1 MLKRVTLPVLSVLVL
16 TTGSVLQAQ
25 PVPEGVAPTTP
36 LPVTTVLPGDISGV
50 LLIDTRANAW
60 NGLNRF
66 IDLPP
71 GFSGPGFLP
80 YIPAEVN
87 FARDIQPWLGDWTA
101 IALMPGGEGTGRA
114 SLQENAVMVA
124 PIQDPNRIPNFVAQL
139 SAVQGQPRERQFQG
153 VTLLE
158 WPDQSMAR
166 EQGES
171 TGSLQRGPIALNP
184 LSPFKRNKWLKGW
197 PGLAQTR
204 PILPDSTP
212 TAPAQPDPRPPAVPA
227 PEVQGTGGL
236 TIAIVPGYVAAAQ
249 SSAPLERWIAT
260 KDTSNSLARDPQFQR
275 TLAHPE
281 LGRSLVIGYGNFPE
295 LAQLSSTSPLLNRLV
310 PLPASG
316 DINPAG
322 GELTTPYSAID
333 LMVWMEPQGI
343 RAQSRGFYKTPET
356 EPRGVATPNPMTA
369 SLPASTY
376 FTCGGSLNL
385 WQAIGPILGQNL
397 LTLPGLEQIPEFTQ
411 STLGLD
417 VTQDILP
424 WMDGEIT
431 AFVFPTNR
439 GFFPTVDE
447 TMKLGMGSMIET
459 SDRQSAERVL
469 TQLDELIARE
479 LSGVIT
485 ITRHQINEN
494 SVTSWEVINQNGRTE
509 SVFAHGWI
517 SDKTLMMTTGL
528 GPFQEL
534 YPQPYQS
541 LTNAFN
547 FQAALEPLPPPNLG
561 YCYLNMGSFL
571 AWVNTFVP
579 PEINASREGQ
589 IVLNSLGKIR
599 SISGTGISQNTHVQW
614 DLFMLLSPRS

>member
-1 MLKRVTLPVLSVLVL
+1 M
-16 TTGSVLQAQ
+16 
-25 PVPEGVAPTTP
+25 
-36 LPVTTVLPGDISGV
+36 
-50 LLIDTRANAW
+50 
-60 NGLNRF
+60 
-66 IDLPP
+66 
-71 GFSGPGFLP
+71 P

-101 IALMPGGEGTGRA
+101 IALMPGAEGNGQA

-124 PIQDPNRIPNFVAQL
+124 PIEDPNRIPNFVAQL
-139 SAVQGQPRERQFQG
+139 SAIQGQPRERQFQG

-158 WPDQSMAR
+158 WPGPTMAR
-166 EQGES
+166 KQQKSPES
-171 TGSLQRGPIALNP
+171 RESGPIALNP
-184 LSPFKRNKWLKGW
+184 LSAFHTSKWLKGL
-197 PGLAQTR
+197 PVLAQTR

-212 TAPAQPDPRPPAVPA
+212 RTPAETVPNPPGVPA
-227 PEVQGTGGL
+227 PEVQGTAGL
-236 TIAIVPGYVAAAQ
+236 AIAIVPGYVVAAQ

-260 KDTSNSLARDPQFQR
+260 KDMSNSLASDPQFQR
-275 TLAHPE
+275 TLAHPQS
-281 LGRSLVIGYGNFPE
+281 GRSLVMGYGKFPQ
-295 LAQLSSTSPLLNRLV
+295 LAQLSSASPLLNRLV

-316 DINPAG
+316 DLNRAG
-322 GELTTPYSAID
+322 GEVTTPYSAID

-343 RAQSRGFYKTPET
+343 RAQSRGFYKTPPPQT
-356 EPRGVATPNPMTA
+356 LVSPTPQPMA
-369 SLPASTY
+369 ARLPASTY

-385 WQAIGPILGQNL
+385 WQAIGPILGQTL
-397 LTLPGLEQIPEFTQ
+397 LTLPGLEQIPELTQ

-417 VTQDILP
+417 LTQDILP

-459 SDRQSAERVL
+459 SDRPSAERLL
-469 TQLDELIARE
+469 TQLDERIASQM
-479 LSGVIT
+479 SGALT

-494 SVTSWEVINQNGRTE
+494 SVTSWEVMNPNGRTE
-509 SVFAHGWI
+509 SVLAHGWI
-517 SDKTLMMTTGL
+517 SENTVMITTGL
-528 GPFQEL
+528 EPFQEL

-547 FQAALEPLPPPNLG
+547 FQAALEPLPQANLG
-561 YCYLNMGSFL
+561 SCYLNMGSLL

-579 PEINASREGQ
+579 PEINASPEGQ

>member
-16 TTGSVLQAQ
+16 TTGSQLQAQ
-25 PVPEGVAPTTP
+25 PVPAGVAPTSP
-36 LPVTTVLPGDISGV
+36 PAVTTVLPGDISGV

-87 FARDIQPWLGDWTA
+87 FARDIQPWLGDWAA
-101 IALMPGGEGTGRA
+101 IAVMPGAGGTVRA

-124 PIQDPNRIPNFVAQL
+124 PIEDPNRIPNFVAQL
-139 SAVQGQPRERQFQG
+139 SAIQGQPRERQFQG

-158 WPDQSMAR
+158 WPGPMAR
-166 EQGES
+166 EQRKAP
-171 TGSLQRGPIALNP
+171 GSLKSGPIALNP
-184 LSPFKRNKWLKGW
+184 LLAFKQSKWLKGL

-204 PILPDSTP
+204 PILPDATP
-212 TAPAQPDPRPPAVPA
+212 TVPAQPVPRPPGVPA
-227 PEVQGTGGL
+227 PEVPGTAGL
-236 TIAIVPGYVAAAQ
+236 AIAIVPGYVAAAQ

-260 KDTSNSLARDPQFQR
+260 KDKSNSLATDPQFQR
-275 TLAHPE
+275 TLGHPE
-281 LGRSLVIGYGNFPE
+281 SGRSLVMGYGNFPQ
-295 LAQLSSTSPLLNRLV
+295 LAQLSSVSPLLNRLV

-316 DINPAG
+316 DINRAG
-322 GELTTPYSAID
+322 GEVTTPYSAID
-333 LMVWMEPQGI
+333 LMVWIEPQGI
-343 RAQSRGFYKTPET
+343 RAQSRGFGKTPET
-356 EPRGVATPNPMTA
+356 EPRVSPTPNPMA
-369 SLPASTY
+369 ARLPASTY

-385 WQAIGPILGQNL
+385 WQAIGPILGQTF

-417 VTQDILP
+417 VTEDILP

-431 AFVFPTNR
+431 TFVFPTNR

-459 SDRQSAERVL
+459 SDRQSAERLL
-469 TQLDELIARE
+469 TQLDERIANQ
-479 LSGVIT
+479 LSGAIT

-494 SVTSWEVINQNGRTE
+494 SVTSWEVINPNGRTE
-509 SVFAHGWI
+509 SVLAHGWI
-517 SDKTLMMTTGL
+517 SENTLMMTTGL

-534 YPQPYQS
+534 YPQPAQS
-541 LTNAFN
+541 LANAFN
-547 FQAALEPLPPPNLG
+547 FQAALEPLPQANLG
-561 YCYLNMGSFL
+561 SCYLNMGSFL

-579 PEINASREGQ
+579 PEINASPEGQ

>member
-1 MLKRVTLPVLSVLVL
+1 MLKRVTLPVLSVLLL

-25 PVPEGVAPTTP
+25 PVPFEVAPTSP
-36 LPVTTVLPGDISGV
+36 PPVTTVLPGEISGV

-66 IDLPP
+66 IDTPP

-87 FARDIQPWLGDWTA
+87 FARDIQPWLGDWMA
-101 IALMPGGEGTGRA
+101 IAVMPGAEGTVRA
-114 SLQENAVMVA
+114 SVQENAVMVA
-124 PIQDPNRIPNFVAQL
+124 PIQDPSGIPNFVAQL
-139 SAVQGQPRERQFQG
+139 SAIAGQPRERQFQG

-158 WPDQSMAR
+158 WPGQNMAR
-166 EQGES
+166 EQKGFL
-171 TGSLQRGPIALNP
+171 GSLQSWPIALNP
-184 LSPFKRNKWLKGW
+184 FWAFKQRKWPTGL
-197 PGLAQTR
+197 PVLAQTR

-212 TAPAQPDPRPPAVPA
+212 MPPGVSA
-227 PEVQGTGGL
+227 PETQGTRGL
-236 TIAIVPGYVAAAQ
+236 AIAIVPGYVVAAQ

-260 KDTSNSLARDPQFQR
+260 KDRSNSLASDPQFQR

-281 LGRSLVIGYGNFPE
+281 LGRSLVIGYGNFPQ
-295 LAQLSSTSPLLNRLV
+295 LAQLSSVSPLLNRLV

-333 LMVWMEPQGI
+333 LMVWMEPFGF
-343 RAQSRGFYKTPET
+343 RAQSRGFYKIP
-356 EPRGVATPNPMTA
+356 PPDPLVSPTPNPMA
-369 SLPASTY
+369 ARLPASTY
-376 FTCGGSLNL
+376 FTCGGSRNL

-397 LTLPGLEQIPEFTQ
+397 LTLPGLDQIPELTQ

-431 AFVFPTNR
+431 AFVFPTNQ
-439 GFFPTVDE
+439 GFFPTVNE
-447 TMKLGMGSMIET
+447 TMKLGMGSIIET
-459 SDRQSAERVL
+459 SDRPSAERLL
-469 TQLDELIARE
+469 TQLDELIASQ
-479 LSGVIT
+479 LSGAIT

-494 SVTSWEVINQNGRTE
+494 SVTSWEVMNVNGRTE
-509 SVFAHGWI
+509 SVLAHGWI
-517 SDKTLMMTTGL
+517 SEDTLMMTTGL

-541 LTNAFN
+541 LANAFN
-547 FQAALEPLPPPNLG
+547 FQAALEPLPQDNLG
-561 YCYLNMGSFL
+561 YCYLNMGSVL

-579 PEINASREGQ
+579 PEINASPEGQ

-599 SISGTGISQNTHVQW
+599 SISGTGVSQNTHVQW
-614 DLFMLLSPRS
+614 DLLMLLSPRS

>member
-25 PVPEGVAPTTP
+25 PVPEGVAATSPP
-36 LPVTTVLPGDISGV
+36 PVTTVLPGEISGV
-50 LLIDTRANAW
+50 LLIDTRADAW
-60 NGLNRF
+60 NDLNRF

-101 IALMPGGEGTGRA
+101 IALMPGAEETGRA

-139 SAVQGQPRERQFQG
+139 SAIQGQPRERQFQG

-158 WPDQSMAR
+158 WPGQNMAR
-166 EQGES
+166 EQQKS
-171 TGSLQRGPIALNP
+171 PGSGQSWPVALNP
-184 LSPFKRNKWLKGW
+184 LSAFKQSKWLKGL
-197 PGLAQTR
+197 PVLAQTR
-204 PILPDSTP
+204 PILPDDPPRT
-212 TAPAQPDPRPPAVPA
+212 PAQPVPRPPGVPT
-227 PEVQGTGGL
+227 PETQITRGL
-236 TIAIVPGYVAAAQ
+236 AIAIVPGYVAAAQ
-249 SSAPLERWIAT
+249 SSAPLERWIAS
-260 KDTSNSLARDPQFQR
+260 KDRSNSLARDPQFQR

-281 LGRSLVIGYGNFPE
+281 LGRSLVIGYGNFPQ
-295 LAQLSSTSPLLNRLV
+295 LAQLSSASPLLNRLV
-310 PLPASG
+310 PLPASREM
-316 DINPAG
+316 NPAG
-322 GELTTPYSAID
+322 GELATPYSAID

-343 RAQSRGFYKTPET
+343 RAQSRGFYKTPPPQ
-356 EPRGVATPNPMTA
+356 PRVSPTPNPMA
-369 SLPASTY
+369 ARLPASTY

-439 GFFPTVDE
+439 GFFPTVDA
-447 TMKLGMGSMIET
+447 TMTLGMGSIIET
-459 SDRQSAERVL
+459 SDRPSAERLL
-469 TQLDELIARE
+469 TQLDERIANQ
-479 LSGVIT
+479 LSGAIT

-494 SVTSWEVINQNGRTE
+494 SVTSWEVIHPNGRTE
-509 SVFAHGWI
+509 SVLAHGWI
-517 SDKTLMMTTGL
+517 SENTLMMTTGL

-534 YPQPYQS
+534 YPQPSQS
-541 LTNAFN
+541 LANAFN
-547 FQAALEPLPPPNLG
+547 FQSALEPLPLANLG
-561 YCYLNMGSFL
+561 SCYLNMGAVL

-579 PEINASREGQ
+579 QEINASPEGQ

-599 SISGTGISQNTHVQW
+599 SLSGTGVSQNTHVQW

>member
-25 PVPEGVAPTTP
+25 PVPEGVASTSPP
-36 LPVTTVLPGDISGV
+36 PVTTVLPGEISGV

-101 IALMPGGEGTGRA
+101 IALMPDTEGTGQA

-124 PIQDPNRIPNFVAQL
+124 PIEDPNRIPNFVAQL
-139 SAVQGQPRERQFQG
+139 SAIQGQPRERQFQG

-158 WPDQSMAR
+158 WPGQNMAR
-166 EQGES
+166 ELRKS
-171 TGSLQRGPIALNP
+171 PGSGQSGPVALNP
-184 LSPFKRNKWLKGW
+184 LSAFKLSKG
-197 PGLAQTR
+197 PKGLPVLAQTR
-204 PILPDSTP
+204 PILPDATP
-212 TAPAQPDPRPPAVPA
+212 GTPAQPVPRPPGVPV
-227 PEVQGTGGL
+227 PETQGTASL
-236 TIAIVPGYVAAAQ
+236 AIAIVPGYVAAAQ

-281 LGRSLVIGYGNFPE
+281 RGRSLVMGYGNFPQ
-295 LAQLSSTSPLLNRLV
+295 LAQLSRAFPFLNRLV

-333 LMVWMEPQGI
+333 LMVWMEPQGV
-343 RAQSRGFYKTPET
+343 RAQSRGFYKTP
-356 EPRGVATPNPMTA
+356 PLKPLGASNPNPMA
-369 SLPASTY
+369 ARLPASTY

-397 LTLPGLEQIPEFTQ
+397 LTLPGLDQIPEFTQ

-417 VTQDILP
+417 VTQDLLP

-439 GFFPTVDE
+439 GFFPIVDA
-447 TMKLGMGSMIET
+447 TMTLGMGSMIET
-459 SDRQSAERVL
+459 SDRPSAERLL
-469 TQLDELIARE
+469 TQLDERIANQ
-479 LSGVIT
+479 LAGAIT

-494 SVTSWEVINQNGRTE
+494 SVTSWEVMNPNGRTE

-517 SDKTLMMTTGL
+517 SENTLMMTTGL

-534 YPQPYQS
+534 YPQPDQS
-541 LTNAFN
+541 LANAFN
-547 FQAALEPLPPPNLG
+547 FQAALNPLPQANLG
-561 YCYLNMGSFL
+561 SCYLNMGAVL

-579 PEINASREGQ
+579 PEINASPEGQ
-589 IVLNSLGKIR
+589 IVLNSLGKVR
-599 SISGTGISQNTHVQW
+599 SLSGTGVSQDTHIQW
-614 DLFMLLSPRS
+614 DLLMLLSPRS